1 MYTSSPGSKGFLLNP
16 DNGVCMVHLNIVLE
30 SVVTPVMATPLS
42 LLIVLMV
49 ISFSGSPTGS
59 VMTLTPTNSPEFI
72 SEVKNPE
79 LIMLF
84 VLLSIIITSGLL
96 I

>member
-1 MYTSSPGSKGFLLNP
+1 
-16 DNGVCMVHLNIVLE
+16 MVHLNLVLDV
-30 SVVTPVMATPLS
+30 VVTPVMATPLS

-59 VMTLTPTNSPEFI
+59 VRILTPTNSPEFI